1 MIQTFQTRPV
11 DELVCVYMRS
21 SVASGVCAFLFWK
34 LHASSTEVF
43 VQRWTG
49 ADRRLFESERRGGRE
64 RKEHKAHKTMD
75 NCFWRCQTI
84 NWRAWLRCLR
94 VREMWP
100 IQRAWR
106 RAGTLSPIRVVVR
119 GVMVFI
125 LYFKYNHGLK
135 QCMTACLKAKIS
147 VCGVSTARILCEFK
161 WFVFCG
167 QSWIW
172 HLPPGYCDRTT
183 EGIW

>member
-1 MIQTFQTRPV
+1 MNWTASICASRWRPGSA
-11 DELVCVYMRS
+11 LFY
-21 SVASGVCAFLFWK
+21 SG
-34 LHASSTEVF
+34 SSTQVPLRYLYRGGLE
-43 VQRWTG
+43 QTG
-49 ADRRLFESERRGGRE
+49 ACSSLNAVEGE
-64 RKEHKAHKTMD
+64 RKEHKAHKTMV

-94 VREMWP
+94 GRAMWP
-100 IQRAWR
+100 VQRAWR
-106 RAGTLSPIRVVVR
+106 RAGTLSPIRAVVR

-147 VCGVSTARILCEFK
+147 VRSVSTERILCEFK

-167 QSWIW
+167 QGWIW